1 MPSGFQQDSN
11 QLQPA
16 FFRVVLDMSNSD
28 IYVTGNADGAGAVN
42 PYSWDNFTGNDQ
54 PITLENAIRLAQ
66 GNIRFQ
72 RIVEELS
79 KYSDAQIIDLECNFE
94 GGNVTGNVTG
104 TLTSTTT
111 TSTALG
117 AIGNAVNTSGKA
129 LGTTLY
135 NTTTKTFYVAQGA
148 TAGSTW
154 IDSSDGT
161 TTITPA

>member
-1 MPSGFQQDSN
+1 MASTTFSGPVTSTNGFIG
-11 QLQPA
+11 A
-16 FFRVVLDMSNSD
+16 
-28 IYVTGNADGAGAVN
+28 VTGAV
-42 PYSWDNFTGNDQ
+42 
-54 PITLENAIRLAQ
+54 A
-66 GNIRFQ
+66 
-72 RIVEELS
+72 
-79 KYSDAQIIDLECNFE
+79 
-94 GGNVTGNVTG
+94 GNVAG

-117 AIGNAVNTSGKA
+117 AVANAVNTSGKA

-148 TAGSTW
+148 LAASTW

>member
-1 MPSGFQQDSN
+1 MASTTFSGPVTSQNGFIG
-11 QLQPA
+11 A
-16 FFRVVLDMSNSD
+16 
-28 IYVTGNADGAGAVN
+28 VTGNIA
-42 PYSWDNFTGNDQ
+42 
-54 PITLENAIRLAQ
+54 
-66 GNIRFQ
+66 
-72 RIVEELS
+72 
-79 KYSDAQIIDLECNFE
+79 
-94 GGNVTGNVTG
+94 GNVTG

-111 TSTALG
+111 TSAALG
-117 AIGNAVNTSGKA
+117 AIANAVNTSGKA

>member
-1 MPSGFQQDSN
+1 MASTTFSGPVTSTNGFIG
-11 QLQPA
+11 A
-16 FFRVVLDMSNSD
+16 
-28 IYVTGNADGAGAVN
+28 VTGNIA
-42 PYSWDNFTGNDQ
+42 
-54 PITLENAIRLAQ
+54 
-66 GNIRFQ
+66 
-72 RIVEELS
+72 
-79 KYSDAQIIDLECNFE
+79 
-94 GGNVTGNVTG
+94 GNVTG

-117 AIGNAVNTSGKA
+117 AIANAVNTSGKA

-148 TAGSTW
+148 LAASTW